1 MRGGVTER
9 SSILL
14 LGRNTVVIGAVLIT
28 IASFGIGYFFGF
40 RGSGTSEQEKPGVQS
55 AKTSETVPLEEK
67 RVIDLPVKD
76 ITGKGA
82 PSAVATAKEA
92 EPDAGADAEKQP
104 EAAAESPKT
113 KAKNETAPP
122 VTQKAA
128 ADQNQKTKKV
138 ESKTAPAAANQA
150 QADASAQ
157 SEQSAQADK
166 TEAAPSKNGKHAAGK
181 AKKKVKA
188 VSPPTGKLYA
198 VQIGA
203 FPNKEG
209 AEQLFQTLKS
219 NGYSPYIIN
228 ASEDN
233 AYYKVRIGAFKNKK
247 DAEKSAA
254 EIVKKTGLQN
264 FITAAQ

>member
-1 MRGGVTER
+1 MRGGVSDR

-28 IASFGIGYFFGF
+28 IASFGMGYFFGF
-40 RGSGTSEQEKPGVQS
+40 RGNSTSEQEKPGVQS
-55 AKTSETVPLEEK
+55 AKTPETVPLEEK

-76 ITGKGA
+76 ITGKAA
-82 PSAVATAKEA
+82 PSVAAPAKET
-92 EPDAGADAEKQP
+92 EPDAGAEAEKQP
-104 EAAAESPKT
+104 EAAESPKT
-113 KAKNETAPP
+113 KAKSEAAPP

-128 ADQNQKTKKV
+128 ADQNQKTRKV
-138 ESKTAPAAANQA
+138 ESKTAPAAANQP

-157 SEQSAQADK
+157 SGQSAQADK
-166 TEAAPSKNGKHAAGK
+166 AEAAPSKNDKHAAGK

-188 VSPPTGKLYA
+188 ASVPKGKLYA

-247 DAEKSAA
+247 DAEKNAA
-254 EIVKKTGLQN
+254 EILKKTGLQN